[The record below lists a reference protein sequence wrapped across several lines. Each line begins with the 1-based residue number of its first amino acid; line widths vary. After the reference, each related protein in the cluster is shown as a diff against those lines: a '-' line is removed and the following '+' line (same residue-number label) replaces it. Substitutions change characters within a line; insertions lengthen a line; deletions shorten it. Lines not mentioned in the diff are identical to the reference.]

1 MSTVFSLMALLVM
14 PLWFGMIVMPRA
26 QWTAAALRSPVVL
39 APIALVYVALVVPD
53 LATILPAVLRP
64 ELPEIAALLGTEAG
78 ATIAWAHFL
87 AFDAFVGRWVWQ
99 DAQQRGISPWVS
111 GPILFAVLMLGPLG
125 LSVYLLVGALRP
137 TAAAASR

>member
-26 QWTAAALRSPVVL
+26 RWTAAALRSPVVL

-125 LSVYLLVGALRP
+125 LSVYLLVRALRP
-137 TAAAASR
+137 TATAASG

>member
-26 QWTAAALRSPVVL
+26 RWTAAALRSPVVL

-125 LSVYLLVGALRP
+125 LSVYLLVRALRP
-137 TAAAASR
+137 TAAAASG

>member
-1 MSTVFSLMALLVM
+1 MSTVFSAMALLVM

-26 QWTAAALRSPVVL
+26 RWTAAALRSPVVL

-53 LATILPAVLRP
+53 LATVLPAVLRP
-64 ELPEIAALLGTEAG
+64 ELPQIAELLGTEKG

-99 DAQQRGISPWVS
+99 DAGQRGISPWVT

-125 LSVYLLVGALRP
+125 LSVYLVVRALRP
-137 TAAAASR
+137 TTAATSG